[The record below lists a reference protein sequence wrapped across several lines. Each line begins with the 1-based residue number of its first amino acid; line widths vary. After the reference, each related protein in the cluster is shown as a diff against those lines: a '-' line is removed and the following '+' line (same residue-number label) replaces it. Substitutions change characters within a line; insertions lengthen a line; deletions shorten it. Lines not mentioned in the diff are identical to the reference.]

1 MEKSGLRGRI
11 LMEIEMLIAQSCD
24 PEKINKRFRKMHQ
37 LILKKHYNAA
47 DVAIDYHRKRVKM
60 DIVLDDSQYQ
70 PDTVN
75 TDMATFPANFFFNK
89 LWDFLRSCL
98 TDDNKSLAFYSGLLK
113 TFAKKDVELMSV

>member
-11 LMEIEMLIAQSCD
+11 LMEIEKLIAQSCD
-24 PEKINKRFRKMHQ
+24 PEKTNKRFRKMHQ

-60 DIVLDDSQYQ
+60 DIVLDDSQYK
-70 PDTVN
+70 PNTVN
-75 TDMATFPANFFFNK
+75 TNMATIPANFFFNN
-89 LWDFLRSCL
+89 LCEFLRSCL
-98 TDDNKSLAFYSGLLK
+98 ADDSKSLAFYTGLLK

>member
-11 LMEIEMLIAQSCD
+11 LTEVEMLIAQSCN
-24 PEKINKRFRKMHQ
+24 PEKLNKRFRKMHQ

-47 DVAIDYHRKRVKM
+47 DVDIDYHRKRVKM

-70 PDTVN
+70 PNTVN
-75 TDMATFPANFFFNK
+75 TNMATFPANFFFNN
-89 LWDFLRSCL
+89 LCDFLRSSL
-98 TDDNKSLAFYSGLLK
+98 SDDNKSLAFYAGLLR

>member
-1 MEKSGLRGRI
+1 MEKSGLRGKI

-24 PEKINKRFRKMHQ
+24 PKKLNMRFRKMHQ

-60 DIVLDDSQYQ
+60 DIVVDDSQYQ

-75 TDMATFPANFFFNK
+75 TNMATFPANFFFNN
-89 LWDFLRSCL
+89 LCDFLRSCL
-98 TDDNKSLAFYSGLLK
+98 TDDNKSLAFYTGLLK